1 MRRWLAT
8 ATAALCLL
16 PAPVLAQ
23 SQSSSQPTKT
33 SVELS
38 TGLEYQ
44 QGTYGLHE
52 NVDLLSAPTTLT
64 VRHGTL
70 TFAASLPY
78 VRFSAPAN
86 VVTGGG
92 VLGVPIIVPPTTT
105 TERRTRS
112 GIGDLRLT
120 GSYTLSTLPVGLTL
134 SGQVKLP
141 TASAAKG
148 IGTGKTDVAVGGE
161 MFKRL
166 GRVTPYL
173 DVDYTMPGSPA
184 GYRLD
189 NSLSGQIGAAVQL
202 GKRVRGHL
210 GYAYAQAISPTL
222 DDQQSLAAGINVGVT
237 KRMTLAMYGS
247 AGVSRG
253 APDVVAGMQIGLGF
267 D

>member
-1 MRRWLAT
+1 MRRWFAT
-8 ATAALCLL
+8 AIAALCLL
-16 PAPVLAQ
+16 PAVARAQ
-23 SQSSSQPTKT
+23 TVPPQRAKT
-33 SVELS
+33 TAELS
-38 TGLEYQ
+38 TGVEYQ

-52 NVDLLSAPTTLT
+52 NVDLLSVPTTLT
-64 VRHGTL
+64 VRHGKLTL
-70 TFAASLPY
+70 AASLPY
-78 VRFSAPAN
+78 VRLDAPAN

-92 VLGVPIIVPPTTT
+92 ILGVPIIVPPTTT
-105 TERRTRS
+105 TERRARS

-120 GSYTLSTLPVGLTL
+120 GSYTLSELPVGVSL
-134 SGQVKLP
+134 SAQVKLP
-141 TASAAKG
+141 TASASNG

-161 MFKRL
+161 LFKRL

-173 DVDYTMPGSPA
+173 DVAYTMPGSPA

-210 GYAYAQAISPTL
+210 GYAYAQAISPVL
-222 DDQQSLAAGINVGVT
+222 DDQHSLAAGINVGVT
-237 KRMTLAMYGS
+237 KKVTLAMYGS

>member
-1 MRRWLAT
+1 MRHWFART
-8 ATAALCLL
+8 TAALCLL

-23 SQSSSQPTKT
+23 QASPQSTKT

-38 TGLEYQ
+38 TGIEYQ

-52 NVDLLSAPTTLT
+52 NIDLLSAPTTLN
-64 VRHGTL
+64 VRRGKL
-70 TFAASLPY
+70 TFTASLPY
-78 VRFSAPAN
+78 VRFNAPSN
-86 VVTGGG
+86 VVAGGG
-92 VLGVPIIVPPTTT
+92 ILGVPIIVPPTTT

-120 GSYTLSTLPVGLTL
+120 GSYALSTLPVGLTL

-141 TASAAKG
+141 TASAGKG

-161 MFKRL
+161 LFKRL

-173 DVDYTMPGSPA
+173 DVDYTMPGSLA
-184 GYRLD
+184 GYHLD
-189 NSLSGQIGAAVQL
+189 DGLSGQIGAAVQL
-202 GKRVRGHL
+202 SKRVRGHL
-210 GYAYAQAISPTL
+210 GYAYAQAISPAL
-222 DDQQSLAAGINVGVT
+222 GDQQSLAAGINVGVT
-237 KRMTLAMYGS
+237 KTVTLAIYGD

-253 APDVVAGMQIGLGF
+253 APDILAGIQMGFGF

>member
-1 MRRWLAT
+1 MRHWLAT
-8 ATAALCLL
+8 ATALCLL
-16 PAPVLAQ
+16 PAPALAQ
-23 SQSSSQPTKT
+23 STSPRPAKT

-38 TGLEYQ
+38 TGVEYQ

-52 NVDLLSAPTTLT
+52 NIDLLSAPTTLT
-64 VRHGTL
+64 VRHGKL

-78 VRFSAPAN
+78 VRFNAPAN

-92 VLGVPIIVPPTTT
+92 ILGVPIIVPPTTT

-120 GSYTLSTLPVGLTL
+120 GSYTLSDAPVGVSL
-134 SGQVKLP
+134 SAQVKLP
-141 TASAAKG
+141 TASASKG

-161 MFKRL
+161 LFKRL

-173 DVDYTMPGSPA
+173 DLAYTMPGSPA

-189 NSLSGQIGAAVQL
+189 DSVSGQIGAAVQI

-222 DDQQSLAAGINVGVT
+222 EDQQSLAAGINVGVT
-237 KRMTLAMYGS
+237 RNVTLAMYGS

-253 APDVVAGMQIGLGF
+253 APDVVAGMQVGFGF